1 MIVEEIMNQDVIA
14 LHPDDTI
21 ETAIRTIRTK
31 GIRHIPIIDQNTQI
45 VGIISDRDVRD
56 ASPSIL
62 DEQVSLDML
71 KQPLHLIMKH
81 PVRTCH
87 PLDFVEEIATL
98 FFENKIG
105 CLPVTKAGKLVG
117 IISESTVL
125 HTLVKLTGA
134 HQPSS
139 QIEIQV
145 KNEPGIL
152 GKVVTIFSDLQINI
166 VSVLVYPAKDEN
178 EKVLVFRIQTM
189 NPLRVIEALEKRG
202 ITSYGQTVWGCKHE
216 KCIRVFR

>member
-1 MIVEEIMNQDVIA
+1 MIVEEIMNQNVTT
-14 LHPDDTI
+14 LRPTDTI
-21 ETAIRTIRTK
+21 ETALRTLAAHS
-31 GIRHIPIIDQNTQI
+31 IRHIPVVNEQYEV

-62 DEQVSLDML
+62 DEHVSKDAL
-71 KQPLHLIMKH
+71 KEPIERIMKY
-81 PVRTCH
+81 PVMTCH

-105 CLPVTKAGKLVG
+105 CLPVTKGGKLVG
-117 IISESTVL
+117 VISESTVL

-152 GKVVTIFSDLQINI
+152 EKVVAVFSELKINI
-166 VSVLVYPAKDEN
+166 VSVLVYPAKEESD
-178 EKVLVFRIQTM
+178 KVLVFRIQTM
-189 NPLRVIEALEKRG
+189 NPLKAIEELGQKGYRVLWPNIAG
-202 ITSYGQTVWGCKHE
+202 MGT
-216 KCIRVFR
+216 

>member
-1 MIVEEIMNQDVIA
+1 MIVEEIMNQNVTA
-14 LHPDDTI
+14 LRPTDTI
-21 ETAIRTIRTK
+21 ETALRTLAAK
-31 GIRHIPIIDQNTQI
+31 SIRHIPVINEKYEV

-62 DEQVSLDML
+62 DEHVSKDAL
-71 KQPLHLIMKH
+71 KEPIERIMKH
-81 PVRTCH
+81 PVMTCH

-105 CLPVTKAGKLVG
+105 CLPVTKSGKLVG

-139 QIEIQV
+139 QVEIQI

-152 GKVVTIFSDLQINI
+152 GKVVAVFSELKINI
-166 VSVLVYPAKDEN
+166 VSVLVYPAKEESD
-178 EKVLVFRIQTM
+178 KVLVFRIQTM
-189 NPLRVIEALEKRG
+189 NPLKAIEELEQKGYRVLWPNIAG
-202 ITSYGQTVWGCKHE
+202 MGT
-216 KCIRVFR
+216 

>member
-1 MIVEEIMNQDVIA
+1 
-14 LHPDDTI
+14 
-21 ETAIRTIRTK
+21 
-31 GIRHIPIIDQNTQI
+31 
-45 VGIISDRDVRD
+45 
-56 ASPSIL
+56 
-62 DEQVSLDML
+62 ML
-71 KQPLHLIMKH
+71 LY
-81 PVRTCH
+81 
-87 PLDFVEEIATL
+87 

-145 KNEPGIL
+145 KKRTWYSWKKSL
-152 GKVVTIFSDLQINI
+152 LFFSDLQINI

-178 EKVLVFRIQTM
+178 DKVLVFRIQTM
-189 NPLRVIEALEKRG
+189 NPLKVIDALEAEG
-202 ITSYGQTVWGCKHE
+202 Y
-216 KCIRVFR
+216 RVLWPNIMGMQA

>member
-1 MIVEEIMNQDVIA
+1 MIVEEIMNQNVTA
-14 LHPDDTI
+14 LRPNDTI
-21 ETAIRTIRTK
+21 ETALRTLAAK
-31 GIRHIPIIDQNTQI
+31 SIRHIPVVNEKYEV

-62 DEQVSLDML
+62 DEHVSKDALNE
-71 KQPLHLIMKH
+71 PVERIMKH
-81 PVRTCH
+81 PVMTCH

-105 CLPVTKAGKLVG
+105 CLPVTKSGKLVG

-139 QIEIQV
+139 QIEIQI

-152 GKVVTIFSDLQINI
+152 GKVVAVFSELKINI
-166 VSVLVYPAKDEN
+166 VSVLVYPAKEESD
-178 EKVLVFRIQTM
+178 KVLVFRIQTM
-189 NPLRVIEALEKRG
+189 NPLKAIEELEQKGYRVLWPNIAG
-202 ITSYGQTVWGCKHE
+202 MGT
-216 KCIRVFR
+216 

>member
-1 MIVEEIMNQDVIA
+1 MIVEEIMNQNVTA
-14 LHPDDTI
+14 LCPNDTI
-21 ETAIRTIRTK
+21 ETALRTLAAK
-31 GIRHIPIIDQNTQI
+31 SIRHIPVVNEKYEV

-62 DEQVSLDML
+62 DEHVSKDALNE
-71 KQPLHLIMKH
+71 PVERIMKH
-81 PVRTCH
+81 PVMTCH

-105 CLPVTKAGKLVG
+105 CLPVTKSGKLVG

-139 QIEIQV
+139 QIEIQI

-152 GKVVTIFSDLQINI
+152 GKVVAVFSELKINI
-166 VSVLVYPAKDEN
+166 VSVLVYPAKEESD
-178 EKVLVFRIQTM
+178 KVLVFRIQTM
-189 NPLRVIEALEKRG
+189 NPLKAIEELEQKGYRVLWPNIAG
-202 ITSYGQTVWGCKHE
+202 MGT
-216 KCIRVFR
+216 

>member
-1 MIVEEIMNQDVIA
+1 MIVEEIMNQNVTA
-14 LHPDDTI
+14 LRPTDTI
-21 ETAIRTIRTK
+21 ETALRTLAAK
-31 GIRHIPIIDQNTQI
+31 SIRHIPVINEKYEV

-62 DEQVSLDML
+62 DEHVSKDAL
-71 KQPLHLIMKH
+71 KEPIERIMKH
-81 PVRTCH
+81 PVMTCH

-105 CLPVTKAGKLVG
+105 CLPVTKSGKLVG

-139 QIEIQV
+139 QIEIQI

-152 GKVVTIFSDLQINI
+152 GKVVAVFSELKINI
-166 VSVLVYPAKDEN
+166 VSVLVYPAKEESD
-178 EKVLVFRIQTM
+178 KVLVFRIQTM
-189 NPLRVIEALEKRG
+189 NPLKAIEELEQKGYRVLWPNIAG
-202 ITSYGQTVWGCKHE
+202 MGT
-216 KCIRVFR
+216 

>member
-1 MIVEEIMNQDVIA
+1 MIVEEIMKQNVTT
-14 LHPDDTI
+14 LRPTDTI
-21 ETAIRTIRTK
+21 ETALRTLAAHS
-31 GIRHIPIIDQNTQI
+31 IRHIPVVNEKYEV

-62 DEQVSLDML
+62 DEHVLKDSL
-71 KQPLHLIMKH
+71 KEPIERIMKH
-81 PVRTCH
+81 PVMTCH

-105 CLPVTKAGKLVG
+105 CLPVTKSGKLVG

-145 KNEPGIL
+145 NNEPGIL
-152 GKVVTIFSDLQINI
+152 GKVVAVFSELKINI
-166 VSVLVYPAKDEN
+166 VSVLVYPAKEERD
-178 EKVLVFRIQTM
+178 KVLVFRIQTM
-189 NPLRVIEALEKRG
+189 NPLKAIEELEQKG
-202 ITSYGQTVWGCKHE
+202 YHVLWPNIAGMGT
-216 KCIRVFR
+216 

>member
-1 MIVEEIMNQDVIA
+1 MIVEEIMNQNVTA
-14 LHPDDTI
+14 LRPTDTI
-21 ETAIRTIRTK
+21 ETALRTLAAK
-31 GIRHIPIIDQNTQI
+31 SIRHIPVVNEKYEV

-62 DEQVSLDML
+62 DEHVSKDAL
-71 KQPLHLIMKH
+71 KEPIERIMKH
-81 PVRTCH
+81 PVMTCH

-105 CLPVTKAGKLVG
+105 CLPVTKSGKLVG

-139 QIEIQV
+139 QVEIQI

-152 GKVVTIFSDLQINI
+152 GKVVAVFSELKINI
-166 VSVLVYPAKDEN
+166 VSVLVYPAKEESD
-178 EKVLVFRIQTM
+178 KVLVFRIQTM
-189 NPLRVIEALEKRG
+189 NPLKAIEELEQKGYRVLWPNIAG
-202 ITSYGQTVWGCKHE
+202 MGT
-216 KCIRVFR
+216 

>member
-1 MIVEEIMNQDVIA
+1 MIVEEIMNQHVIA

-21 ETAIRTIRTK
+21 EIALRTLTAQ
-31 GIRHIPIIDQNTQI
+31 GIRHIPIIDHHNI
-45 VGIISDRDVRD
+45 VVGIISDRDVRD

-62 DEQVSLDML
+62 NEQVSMDAL
-71 KQPLHLIMKH
+71 KQPIRLIMKQ
-81 PVRTCH
+81 PVMTCH

-105 CLPVTKAGKLVG
+105 CLPVTKGGKLVG

-152 GKVVTIFSDLQINI
+152 GKVVAIFSDLRINI

-178 EKVLVFRIQTM
+178 DKVLVFRIQTM
-189 NPLRVIEALEKRG
+189 NPLKVIKTLETKGYHVLWPNITG
-202 ITSYGQTVWGCKHE
+202 IQA
-216 KCIRVFR
+216 

>member
-1 MIVEEIMNQDVIA
+1 MIVEEIMNQTVTA
-14 LHPDDTI
+14 LRPTDTI
-21 ETAIRTIRTK
+21 ETALRTLAAK
-31 GIRHIPIIDQNTQI
+31 NIRHIPVVNEKYEV

-62 DEQVSLDML
+62 DEHVSMDAL
-71 KQPLHLIMKH
+71 KEPIERIMKH
-81 PVRTCH
+81 PVMTCH

-105 CLPVTKAGKLVG
+105 CLPVTKGGKLVG

-139 QIEIQV
+139 QIEIQI

-152 GKVVTIFSDLQINI
+152 GKVVAVFSELKINI
-166 VSVLVYPAKDEN
+166 VSVLVYPAKEESD
-178 EKVLVFRIQTM
+178 KVLVFRIQTM
-189 NPLRVIEALEKRG
+189 NPLKAIEELEQKG
-202 ITSYGQTVWGCKHE
+202 YHVLWPNIAGMGT
-216 KCIRVFR
+216 

>member
-1 MIVEEIMNQDVIA
+1 
-14 LHPDDTI
+14 
-21 ETAIRTIRTK
+21 
-31 GIRHIPIIDQNTQI
+31 
-45 VGIISDRDVRD
+45 
-56 ASPSIL
+56 
-62 DEQVSLDML
+62 ML
-71 KQPLHLIMKH
+71 KQPLELIMKH
-81 PVRTCH
+81 PVMTCH

-145 KNEPGIL
+145 KMNL
-152 GKVVTIFSDLQINI
+152 AFS
-166 VSVLVYPAKDEN
+166 
-178 EKVLVFRIQTM
+178 EKSLLF
-189 NPLRVIEALEKRG
+189 
-202 ITSYGQTVWGCKHE
+202 
-216 KCIRVFR
+216 